1 MPLYIMY
8 DNILATIDVGTDSI
22 KILVA
27 EKREDFQDFEVLGFV
42 QAPCSGVVKGAVVDV
57 NEVAKSIK
65 YAIGKLS
72 KIYSEEIGSVY
83 LNIGGKQISS
93 TDAEGTIM
101 VSMANKKILKKDV
114 ERVLSSSIPFAIKN
128 EKEIIGVFPK
138 EYMIDDIKTDN
149 PENMRGKKLKAKT
162 IILTVLTPNL
172 EKLKR
177 AVTQSGL
184 RIAKIV
190 PTFLANASVVLS
202 ESQKENGVALI
213 DIGANNIDLSIF
225 KNNKLI
231 YFSVLPFGSAN
242 ITNDIAVKLNCG
254 TKTAER
260 IKREIESLLDME
272 KTNKKKVELTQG
284 KNEWEENLIFSPKD
298 IYNNV
303 ILARLQ
309 EMLEQVDLEIGK
321 AIKKEL
327 LPAGAVIV
335 GGGAKLFDIVNIAK
349 KKLRL
354 GVEIGLP
361 KSFSLINENPGAVTV
376 CGLVLMKH
384 KDKGQNSKFVTSV
397 KTIEGNIKKSLRKT
411 IERIK
416 NLKE

>member
-1 MPLYIMY
+1 
-8 DNILATIDVGTDSI
+8 
-22 KILVA
+22 
-27 EKREDFQDFEVLGFV
+27 
-42 QAPCSGVVKGAVVDV
+42 
-57 NEVAKSIK
+57 
-65 YAIGKLS
+65 
-72 KIYSEEIGSVY
+72 
-83 LNIGGKQISS
+83 
-93 TDAEGTIM
+93 
-101 VSMANKKILKKDV
+101 
-114 ERVLSSSIPFAIKN
+114 
-128 EKEIIGVFPK
+128 
-138 EYMIDDIKTDN
+138 
-149 PENMRGKKLKAKT
+149 
-162 IILTVLTPNL
+162 
-172 EKLKR
+172 
-177 AVTQSGL
+177 
-184 RIAKIV
+184 
-190 PTFLANASVVLS
+190 
-202 ESQKENGVALI
+202 
-213 DIGANNIDLSIF
+213 IGANNIDLSIF

-260 IKREIESLLDME
+260 IKREIESLLDVE

-376 CGLVLMKH
+376 CGLALMKH
-384 KDKGQNSKFVTSV
+384 QDKGQSGKFATSI
-397 KTIEGNIKKSLRKT
+397 KMIEGNIKKSLKGA

-416 NLKE
+416 NLKQ